1 MGCPHGNPGSTYSTV
16 EGARPAQSLF
26 GLGLGGEITGFQQL
40 IVPRKEFPYVAGVD
54 ALGLGAVGPKS
65 GDDAGSREASLA
77 LLLAIDISGSV
88 DDGEYRL
95 QVDGTADA
103 LSDPDIQS
111 ALLSGPVTL
120 AVMQWSAVGMQ
131 KIVQP
136 WQRMDTLADIE
147 RFGAAARIQ
156 ERAFGKADTA
166 VSDAISAAVA

>member
-1 MGCPHGNPGSTYSTV
+1 MPDCFVDPLVGCRSRGHDRRMFRLRALFVTV
-16 EGARPAQSLF
+16 AAFTAFSCTGASAR
-26 GLGLGGEITGFQQL
+26 GC
-40 IVPRKEFPYVAGVD
+40 
-54 ALGLGAVGPKS
+54 
-65 GDDAGSREASLA
+65 SLA

-103 LSDPDIQS
+103 LDDPDIQQ

-120 AVMQWSAVGMQ
+120 SVMQWSAVGMQ

-136 WQRMDTLADIE
+136 WQRMDTLDDVR
-147 RFGAAARIQ
+147 RFGAAARVQ

-166 VSDAISAAVA
+166 VSDAISAAVRAFDDVPD